1 MRVALSARRDNMQ
14 SILDKFTLAAMW
26 PAFGY
31 DLLYDFPS
39 LKTLLLLWLLLL
51 LANAR
56 LCPASFV
63 IFVLS
68 AYCNTIAIVIQF
80 KISYACYHFKCID
93 CNTNHLYHAFAFRE
107 GN

>member
-1 MRVALSARRDNMQ
+1 MRGALSALRDNMQ

-39 LKTLLLLWLLLL
+39 LKTLLLLL

-68 AYCNTIAIVIQF
+68 AYRNTIAIVIQF